1 MRKVTNINALW
12 AFRKT
17 DTLPSSFDRTWD
29 IISLPHTW
37 NAIDGM
43 DGGNDY
49 WRGKATYAKVLTI
62 EDLPSSCE
70 NYVEIKGAGY
80 SADVFFNGEK
90 LFHHEGGFSTFRVH
104 LPIFPSQASHD
115 TELAPLI
122 LGCEI
127 KGVHIH
133 VIDEAV
139 EEITFFSQLC
149 ALPGVIAP

>member
-1 MRKVTNINALW
+1 MTSWPAQASRVVKLQLVV
-12 AFRKT
+12 F
-17 DTLPSSFDRTWD
+17 
-29 IISLPHTW
+29 
-37 NAIDGM
+37 
-43 DGGNDY
+43 
-49 WRGKATYAKVLTI
+49 GKLIAH
-62 EDLPSSCE
+62 E
-70 NYVEIKGAGY
+70 NTGKELEI
-80 SADVFFNGEK
+80 VFLESRVAQTGIVF
-90 LFHHEGGFSTFRVH
+90 LFPTEAFRVH